1 MNMLLKQARKGF
13 TALVSENRQTMTF
26 RSPADSSIPAG
37 WAGNLPTDIPFSGRI
52 SHESSRQAPELS
64 PGTAGLSTN
73 LQRFLSVEYDVDF
86 LVAGSFI
93 VDQNSKRWKL
103 GPIDP
108 LEKFGGI
115 HGYQIPLE
123 EAK

>member
-1 MNMLLKQARKGF
+1 MNMLLKQARRGM
-13 TALVSENRQTMTF
+13 TALVSENRQAMKTF
-26 RSPADSSIPAG
+26 TPADSSDA
-37 WAGNLPTDIPFSGRI
+37 WSSTTEEEFTGRI

-86 LVAGSFI
+86 LVSGSFI
-93 VDQNSKRWKL
+93 TDQNGKKWKL
-103 GPIDP
+103 GPVDP

-115 HGYQIPLE
+115 HGYQVSLE
-123 EAK
+123 EAV